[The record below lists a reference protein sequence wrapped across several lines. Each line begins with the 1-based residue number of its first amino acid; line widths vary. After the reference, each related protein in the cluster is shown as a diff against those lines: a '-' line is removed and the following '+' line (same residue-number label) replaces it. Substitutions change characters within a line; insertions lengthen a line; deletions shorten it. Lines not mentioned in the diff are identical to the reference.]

1 MASMRWD
8 EETQHPALGAMSE
21 MCLRPK
27 FVRASWLPGD
37 EQFRLEC

>member
-1 MASMRWD
+1 MVSMRWD

-21 MCLRPK
+21 CLRPK
-27 FVRASWLPGD
+27 FIRASWLPGD